1 MTSPIE
7 TSIFFG
13 DLLCITR
20 SPGSPGSPTQAR
32 RHEDIINALLAIW
45 RRRRSCSSCKAQG
58 QEVVQ
63 ALAPLEFPVFSTK
76 KSRIDGSN
84 VHHHKKR
91 PKNDQQKYGKI
102 WYYVGFEW
110 FWMVLIHSHMTQ
122 NLVNPA
128 NLALGP
134 NHSPLWSIST
144 ELCLPHRL
152 STVGFTCFTKHR
164 SWPRCSWLDPA
175 ALSSL
180 ELVLIA
186 G

>member
-1 MTSPIE
+1 MTFPFWKPPFSLGICR
-7 TSIFFG
+7 F
-13 DLLCITR
+13 TR
-20 SPGSPGSPTQAR
+20 SAGSPTQAR
-32 RHEDIINALLAIW
+32 RHEDIVNALLAIW

-58 QEVVQ
+58 QELVQ
-63 ALAPLEFPVFSTK
+63 ALATPLEFPVKHEEIAGIQK
-76 KSRIDGSN
+76 KCSSPFQG
-84 VHHHKKR
+84 
-91 PKNDQQKYGKI
+91 PKMTNKNMEKI

-128 NLALGP
+128 NLALLGP
-134 NHSPLWSIST
+134 NHSPLWSISK
-144 ELCLPHRL
+144 ELCLPHGL
-152 STVGFTCFTKHR
+152 PSVGFSCFTKHR
-164 SWPRCSWLDPA
+164 SWPRCSWSDPA